1 MFVGRAGTFMAS
13 KKNKFKIPDSSKKYE
28 VSNTEDTVNQNQRK
42 NNLVIS

>member
-28 VSNTEDTVNQNQRK
+28 ISNKEDTQNKNLRK